1 MVFHHG
7 PVHRPVRP
15 ATLDDLPA
23 VAAVYAPYVERTVTT
38 FDEEIPDL
46 DTWQAKLAA
55 LTAGALPFL
64 VAELDGRV
72 AGFAYA
78 SPWRGAKAAY
88 RRTVEN
94 TVYLAE
100 DAAGRGL
107 GGALL
112 TRLLDECRA
121 AGFEQVVAVIADP
134 ERNPASV
141 ALHLR
146 AGFREVGVLRGV
158 GRKHGR
164 VLDTALYQRSL
175 DDEGIR

>member
-1 MVFHHG
+1 MVR
-7 PVHRPVRP
+7 VDRPVRP

-38 FDEEIPDL
+38 FDEDVPDL

-64 VAELDGRV
+64 VAEVDGGV

-78 SPWRGAKAAY
+78 SPWRGAKPAY

-100 DAAGRGL
+100 DAGGRGL
-107 GGALL
+107 GGGLPHRPLAGG
-112 TRLLDECRA
+112 RA
-121 AGFEQVVAVIADP
+121 AGVGQGVAGIPGPAG
-134 ERNPASV
+134 NPAPG
-141 ALHLR
+141 AP
-146 AGFREVGVLRGV
+146 A
-158 GRKHGR
+158 
-164 VLDTALYQRSL
+164 
-175 DDEGIR
+175 